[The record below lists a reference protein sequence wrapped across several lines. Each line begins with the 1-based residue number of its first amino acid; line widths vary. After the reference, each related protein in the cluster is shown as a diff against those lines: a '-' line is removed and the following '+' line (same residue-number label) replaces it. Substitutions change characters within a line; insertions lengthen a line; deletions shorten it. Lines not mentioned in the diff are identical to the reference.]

1 MMKKTAVLFP
11 GQGSHCLGMGRDFVE
26 ADPDAAALL
35 DMAESIA
42 GMPLRRLCF
51 DGPMEELTRVL
62 HLQPALT
69 AINLICWQQLCKALP
84 DFTPAWVGGHS
95 LGEYSALHAA
105 GALSAED
112 TIRLVTKRGELMERE
127 SAAHP
132 GGMLAVLGL
141 TIEEVENLL
150 KEYNGPGTVVVANH
164 NTPQQI
170 IISGDQEG
178 LECFA
183 ERCKAAGAKRVKP
196 LQVAGANHSPLVAGA
211 VPDFAAFMEEIA
223 FQPPQ
228 IPLLFNVTAAPET
241 DPAAIRSIMAKQI
254 ASRVRWQDAVSRM
267 IEDGA
272 EVFLEL
278 GPGSVL
284 KGMMKKILPAGCTA
298 VSLQADSPESL
309 AKAAA
314 VIRGDQAGARACPA
328 AAESAG
334 TARKSGSFSSCL
346 TEPPA

>member
-1 MMKKTAVLFP
+1 MKRTAVLFP
-11 GQGSHCLGMGRDFVE
+11 GQGSQYLGMGRDFID

-35 DMAESIA
+35 DMAEAVS
-42 GMPLRRLCF
+42 GMSLRRLCF
-51 DGPMEELTRVL
+51 DGPIEDLTRVL

-69 AINLICWQQLCKALP
+69 AVNLMCWQQLGKALP

-105 GALSAED
+105 GVLSAED
-112 TIRLVTKRGELMERE
+112 AIRLVTRRGELMERE
-127 SAAHP
+127 NAVHP

-150 KEYNGPGTVVVANH
+150 AQYQGPGTVVVANH

-178 LECFA
+178 LESFA
-183 ERCKAAGAKRVKP
+183 ESCKAAGAKRVKP

-211 VPDFAAFMEEIA
+211 VPDFAAFMEQIA
-223 FQPPQ
+223 LQPPR

-241 DPAAIRSIMAKQI
+241 DPAAIRAIMARQI
-254 ASRVRWQDAVSRM
+254 ASRVRWQESVTRM
-267 IEDGA
+267 IEDGT

-284 KGMMKKILPAGCTA
+284 KGMMKKILPAGSSA
-298 VSLQADSPESL
+298 VYLQADTPESL
-309 AKAAA
+309 TKAAA
-314 VIRGDQAGARACPA
+314 VIQG
-328 AAESAG
+328 E
-334 TARKSGSFSSCL
+334 
-346 TEPPA
+346 